1 MTLPAPASPAPPNPA
16 PAPAAVCDV
25 LVIGS
30 GAGALATAVTAAHAG
45 LSVIVVEKAPVL
57 GGTTAWSGG
66 WLWIPR
72 NPLARAAGIDEDP
85 AEPRR
90 YLASEIGNAAGDP
103 RVEVFLQNG
112 PEMVQF
118 FEDNTEVAFIDGN
131 RVPDFHATPGA
142 ARGGRSV
149 AAKPYD
155 GRRLGPWIDRL
166 RPPLDVISVAGMG
179 IASGADLAHFVNAT
193 RAPASALHVAGRFL
207 RHGRD
212 LARHRRGLQL
222 VNGNALAARLLRSA
236 LDLGVEIR
244 VDAPAETLLRADG
257 RVTGARLGG
266 PVPAR
271 ILARRGVV
279 LGTGGFPHDRAR
291 IAATFD
297 HAREGGI
304 HHSAAPREN
313 TGDGMRMAEAVGA
326 EVATDLVHPGA
337 WAPVSLVPRKDGT
350 VARFPHLIE
359 RAKPGFLAVDATG
372 RRFVNE
378 ADSYH
383 DFMAALFRATPA
395 GQEPAAWLI
404 ADHPAQRRWGLGWA
418 KPFPFPLRGP
428 LASGYLKRGRTLAE
442 LAAACGLDP
451 ATLEATV
458 ARFNDHARRGADPDF
473 GRGASDYNRVQG
485 DAAAT
490 GPNPALGPLERG
502 PFYAVRI
509 VAGSLGTFAGLRTDA
524 AARVLDGAGAPI
536 PGLFAVG
543 NDMSSIFAGNY
554 PSGGI
559 TLGPAM
565 TFGYIAGRTLA
576 GLPVTGLGEPDPD
589 PTT

>member
-1 MTLPAPASPAPPNPA
+1 MTTPAPLASPAPVPA
-16 PAPAAVCDV
+16 TCDV

-45 LSVIVVEKAPVL
+45 LAVVVVEKAPVL

-85 AEPRR
+85 AAPRQ

-103 RVEVFLQNG
+103 RVEAFLQNG

-155 GRRLGPWIDRL
+155 GRRLGPWINRL

-179 IASGADLAHFVNAT
+179 IASGADLNHFVNAT
-193 RAPASALHVAGRFL
+193 RSPASALHVAGRFL

-212 LARHRRGLQL
+212 IAQRRRGLQL
-222 VNGNALAARLLRSA
+222 VNGNALVARLIRSA
-236 LDLGVEIR
+236 LDLGVELR
-244 VDAPAETLLRADG
+244 VDAPAETLLREGG
-257 RVTGARLGG
+257 RITGARLGG
-266 PVPAR
+266 TAPGEIR
-271 ILARRGVV
+271 ARRGVV
-279 LGTGGFPHDRAR
+279 LATGGFPHDMAR
-291 IAATFD
+291 IGAMFD
-297 HAREGGI
+297 HAREGGS

-313 TGDGMRMAEAVGA
+313 TGDGMRMAEAIGA
-326 EVATDLVHPGA
+326 EVETDLVHAGA
-337 WAPVSLVPRKDGT
+337 WAPVSLVPRTDGT

-359 RAKPGFLAVDATG
+359 RAKPGFLAVDASG
-372 RRFVNE
+372 YRFVNE

-383 DFMAALFRATPA
+383 DFMAALFRTTPA
-395 GQEPAAWLI
+395 GQEPVAWLI

-418 KPFPFPLRGP
+418 KPFPFPLRAS
-428 LASGYLKRGRTLAE
+428 LASGYLKRGRSLTE
-442 LAAACGLDP
+442 LARACDLDP
-451 ATLEATV
+451 AALEATV
-458 ARFNDHARRGADPDF
+458 ARFNEHARRGADPDF

-485 DAAAT
+485 DAAAS

-576 GLPVTGLGEPDPD
+576 GLPVTGLPDTAPPD
-589 PTT
+589 TGPTPTT